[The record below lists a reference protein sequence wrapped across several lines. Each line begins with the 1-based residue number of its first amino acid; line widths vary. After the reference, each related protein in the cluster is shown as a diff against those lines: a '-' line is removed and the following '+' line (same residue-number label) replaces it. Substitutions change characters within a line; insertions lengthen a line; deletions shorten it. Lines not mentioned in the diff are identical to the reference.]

1 MLAHGSLS
9 LDPMPSQDP
18 ILEVVTEEECKVLE
32 VDKVVKLLERE
43 RVEVRVNGLEGER
56 PWLPV
61 LPLDLD

>member
-9 LDPMPSQDP
+9 LYPKSTQDA

-32 VDKVVKLLERE
+32 VDNVVKLLERE
-43 RVEVRVNGLEGER
+43 RVEVGVNDLEGER